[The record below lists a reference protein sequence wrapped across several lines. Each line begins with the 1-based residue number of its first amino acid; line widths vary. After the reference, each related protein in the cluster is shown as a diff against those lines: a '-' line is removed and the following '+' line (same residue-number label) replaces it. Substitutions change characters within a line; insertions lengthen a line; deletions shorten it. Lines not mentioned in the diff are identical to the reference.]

1 MWDRTTHDRVGLG
14 SSVRYLHGVGERRA
28 EALARLDVLTIGD
41 ILFFF
46 PRRYED
52 RRRLTPLDELHPGET
67 ICAIAEVLS
76 LSLPGGPAPASALL
90 TDGRATVRAIWFNP
104 HIGKLLKP
112 GVRLALCGRV
122 EYYNGIQLNNPEFE
136 VLTDQPPQLI
146 GRIVPI
152 YPATAALP
160 QRRIQTLVDD
170 ALNTYAGR
178 LVDFLPAKIRAR
190 YGMKGLQEAVCEL
203 HHPQDAES
211 WLKARNRLAFDELFL
226 LQTGLLLRRG
236 SEQSPAPSLI
246 PGKTFERFM
255 AALPFPLTGAQR
267 RSIDEI
273 LQDMRETKAM
283 NRLLQGDVGAG
294 KTLVAVAAILAAADS
309 GAQAAL
315 MVPTGILAQQ
325 HYLTLERTLAPLGI
339 KAGLLTGSLR
349 GEERRSLLDALQ
361 AGKLQVLV
369 GTHALFAEGVNF
381 ANLGLAV
388 VDEQHRFGVLQKN
401 ALIAKGTSPHVL
413 VMTAT
418 PIPRTLVLS
427 VYGDL
432 DVSVLDEL
440 PPGRKPIRTIC
451 LGPEEEGRLLKLI
464 RERVRQ
470 GQQVYWVCPLI
481 EDSEEGRADLSSVTS
496 CYERLSKLLPDVSI
510 EMLHGQLSMEEKAA
524 VMKRFAAGETSL
536 LVATVVIEVG
546 VDVPNATLMII
557 EDAGQF
563 GLAQLHQLRGRIG
576 RGEAESLCVLLGGQG
591 TTPEGHER
599 IEAML
604 RLPDG
609 FALAEADLEQRGPG
623 EVCGVRQHGVTDFRV
638 ANLVRDRKILDLARK
653 EGQALLAE
661 DPTLE
666 TEPLFREELMRR
678 LGKTLHLAGTA

>member
-14 SSVRYLHGVGERRA
+14 SSVRYLRGVGERRA
-28 EALARLDVLTIGD
+28 EALARLDVLTIED

-52 RRRLTPLDELHPGET
+52 RRSLTPLDELHPGEMV
-67 ICAIAEVLS
+67 CALAKVIS
-76 LSLPGGPAPASALL
+76 LSNSKGPAPASAIL
-90 TDGRATVRAIWFNP
+90 TDGHTNVRAVWFNP
-104 HIGKLLKP
+104 HVDKFLKP
-112 GVRLALCGRV
+112 GIQVALYGRV
-122 EYYNGIQLNNPEFE
+122 EYYNGIQINNPEFE
-136 VLTDQPPQLI
+136 VLTDQPPQII

-160 QRRIQTLVDD
+160 QKRIQNLVNDT
-170 ALNTYAGR
+170 LNTYAGC
-178 LVDFLPAKIRAR
+178 LVDFLPRDIRVR
-190 YGMKGLQEAVCEL
+190 YGMKDLQEAILEL

-226 LQTGLLLRRG
+226 LQTGLLLRR
-236 SEQSPAPSLI
+236 SSAQKTAPSLI
-246 PGKTFERFM
+246 PGKNYKRFM
-255 AALPFPLTGAQR
+255 AALPFPLTGAQHR
-267 RSIDEI
+267 AIDEI
-273 LQDMRETKAM
+273 LQDMRGTRAM
-283 NRLLQGDVGAG
+283 NRLLQGDVGSG
-294 KTLVAVAAILAAADS
+294 KTLVALATILAATDS
-309 GAQAAL
+309 GMQAAL

-325 HYLTLERTLAPLGI
+325 HYLTLERMLAPLGI
-339 KAGLLTGSLR
+339 RVGLLTGSLR
-349 GEERRSLLDALQ
+349 TEERRCLLDELK

-369 GTHALFAEGVNF
+369 GTHAVFAEGVTF
-381 ANLGLAV
+381 SNLGLAV

-432 DVSVLDEL
+432 DVSILDEL
-440 PPGRKPIRTIC
+440 PPGRIPIKTIC
-451 LGPEEEGRLLKLI
+451 LRPDEEGHLLKLI

-470 GQQVYWVCPLI
+470 GQQIYWVCPLI
-481 EDSEEGRADLSSVTS
+481 EDSEERRADLSSVSS
-496 CYERLSKLLPDVSI
+496 CYERLSGLLPDVSI
-510 EMLHGQLSMEEKAA
+510 EMLHGQFPIEEKSA
-524 VMKRFAAGETSL
+524 VMRRFAAGETSM
-536 LVATVVIEVG
+536 LVSTVVIEVG
-546 VDVPNATLMII
+546 VDVPNATLMVI

-576 RGEAESLCVLLGGQG
+576 RGKAESLCVLLEGQG

-599 IEAML
+599 IETML
-604 RLPDG
+604 RLADG
-609 FALAEADLEQRGPG
+609 FSLAESDLEQRGPG

-638 ANLVRDRKILDLARK
+638 ADLVKDRKILDLARK
-653 EGQALLAE
+653 EAQALLTG

-666 TEPLFREELMRR
+666 TEPLFRAELMRR

>member
-1 MWDRTTHDRVGLG
+1 
-14 SSVRYLHGVGERRA
+14 
-28 EALARLDVLTIGD
+28 
-41 ILFFF
+41 
-46 PRRYED
+46 
-52 RRRLTPLDELHPGET
+52 
-67 ICAIAEVLS
+67 
-76 LSLPGGPAPASALL
+76 
-90 TDGRATVRAIWFNP
+90 
-104 HIGKLLKP
+104 
-112 GVRLALCGRV
+112 
-122 EYYNGIQLNNPEFE
+122 FE

-178 LVDFLPAKIRAR
+178 LVDFLPAKIRAQ
-190 YGMKGLQEAVCEL
+190 YGMKGLREAVCEL

-226 LQTGLLLRRG
+226 LQAGLLLRRG
-236 SEQSPAPSLI
+236 AEERFAPSLT
-246 PGKTFERFM
+246 PGKNFGRFM
-255 AALPFPLTGAQR
+255 AALPFSLTGAQR
-267 RSIDEI
+267 RAIDDI
-273 LQDMRETKAM
+273 LRDMQETKAM

-325 HYLTLERTLAPLGI
+325 HYLTLERMLAPLGI
-339 KAGLLTGSLR
+339 KAGLLTGNLR

-369 GTHALFAEGVNF
+369 GTHAIFTEGVEF

-496 CYERLSKLLPDVSI
+496 RYERLSKLLPDVSI

-524 VMKRFAAGETSL
+524 VMKRFAVGETSL

>member
-52 RRRLTPLDELHPGET
+52 RRHLTPLDELHPGET
-67 ICAIAEVLS
+67 VCALAEVLS
-76 LSLPGGPAPASALL
+76 LSLPKGPAPASALL
-90 TDGRATVRAIWFNP
+90 TDGRATVRAVWFNP
-104 HIGKLLKP
+104 HIDRLLKP
-112 GVRLALCGRV
+112 GARVALCGRV

-136 VLTDQPPQLI
+136 VLADQPPQLI

-152 YPATAALP
+152 YPATAALT
-160 QRRIQTLVDD
+160 QRRIQNLVDD

-178 LVDFLPAKIRAR
+178 LVDFLPAKIRER
-190 YGMKGLQEAVCEL
+190 YGMKGLQEAVYEL

-226 LQTGLLLRRG
+226 LQTGLLLRRS

-246 PGKTFERFM
+246 PGKMFERFM

-267 RSIDEI
+267 RAIDEI

-309 GAQAAL
+309 GAQAVL
-315 MVPTGILAQQ
+315 MAPTGILAQQ
-325 HYLTLERTLAPLGI
+325 HYLTLERMLAPLGI
-339 KAGLLTGSLR
+339 KTGLLTGSLR

-361 AGKLQVLV
+361 VGELQVLV
-369 GTHALFAEGVNF
+369 GTHAVFAEGVEF

-440 PPGRKPIRTIC
+440 PPGRKPIRTVC
-451 LGPEEEGRLLKLI
+451 LGPEEEGQLLMLI

-481 EDSEEGRADLSSVTS
+481 EDSEEGRVDLSSVTS
-496 CYERLSKLLPDVSI
+496 CYERLSKLLPDVSLEI
-510 EMLHGQLSMEEKAA
+510 LHGQLPMEEKAA
-524 VMKRFAAGETSL
+524 VMRRFAAGESSL

-653 EGQALLAE
+653 EAQALLAE